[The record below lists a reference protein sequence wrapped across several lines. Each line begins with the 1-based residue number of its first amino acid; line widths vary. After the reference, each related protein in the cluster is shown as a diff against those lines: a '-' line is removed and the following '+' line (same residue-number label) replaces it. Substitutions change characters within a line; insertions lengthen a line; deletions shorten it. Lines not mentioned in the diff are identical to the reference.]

1 MITKIKANLL
11 QNESWLLFFCDLGN
25 LIYIVEEN
33 EIFAIGFD
41 GDEGV
46 GGFVECALPPCAE
59 VVDGIAQTGAIKVLS
74 TKVDDG
80 DLLTDDGVETLFALA
95 GTNFAVV
102 GEHAYVESASLVI
115 DEQTDVSER
124 VAFAFARSSE
134 NRDVGFAQ

>member
-1 MITKIKANLL
+1 MAFD
-11 QNESWLLFFCDLGN
+11 FFCYLVN

-33 EIFAIGFD
+33 EVFAIGFD

-59 VVDGIAQTGAIKVLS
+59 VVYGIAQTGAIKVLS

-80 DLLTDDGVETLFALA
+80 DLLTDDGRETLFALA
-95 GTNFAVV
+95 GANFAVV
-102 GEHAYVESASLVI
+102 GKHAYVESASVVI

-134 NRDVGFAQ
+134 NCDVGFAQ